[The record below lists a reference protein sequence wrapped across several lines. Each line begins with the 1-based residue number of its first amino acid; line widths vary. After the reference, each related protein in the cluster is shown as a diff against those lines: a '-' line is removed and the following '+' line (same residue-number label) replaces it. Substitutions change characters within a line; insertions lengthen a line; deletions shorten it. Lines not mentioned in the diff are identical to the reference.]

1 MTSISWSYDA
11 SAPLITD
18 PLSTQTTYY
27 ATSSLASQA
36 RNALSLPKHGPAGV
50 NENLLATRGL
60 SSSQTTIYAT
70 DKSSLGSDVTR
81 IYMGHPITPTN
92 PFRKARQVTGP
103 NVASLKRKDFLTGG
117 IPLN

>member
-1 MTSISWSYDA
+1 MTFFSWSYDS

-18 PLSTQTTYY
+18 PLSTQTTYF
-27 ATSSLASQA
+27 ATSSLASQS

-60 SSSQTTIYAT
+60 PNIHTTIYDV
-70 DKSSLGSDVTR
+70 DKSPLGSDVAR
-81 IYMGHPITPTN
+81 IHMGHPITPIN
-92 PFRKARQVTGP
+92 PFLKARQVTGP
-103 NVASLKRKDFLTGG
+103 NVASLKRKDFLVGG